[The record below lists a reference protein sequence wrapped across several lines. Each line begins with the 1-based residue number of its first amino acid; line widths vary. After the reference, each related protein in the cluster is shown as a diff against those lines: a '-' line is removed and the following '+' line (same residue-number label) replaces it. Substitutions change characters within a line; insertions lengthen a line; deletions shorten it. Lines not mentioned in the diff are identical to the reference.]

1 MTKRLEIGKKW
12 AEIIKQMPGRTE
24 NNIKNRFNMLLKTM
38 KDEAIRNMEHDN
50 IKDASKNDA
59 KLDILREE
67 ELVSQLIIKKKKEF
81 SVKKLSG

>member
-1 MTKRLEIGKKW
+1 LTKRLEIGKKW